1 MPGFKIFIFSLFL
14 WLSFT
19 SPKDFIGVSSN
30 FDSQTEIITSS
41 HDTNDNALI
50 VDNHLESNRANWS
63 LKTFKIPYIQSDVK
77 LQYPIAKTYDYKLIY
92 LEIGNAIPL
101 KLTSR
106 TIIFPFHFYT

>member
-14 WLSFT
+14 WLSFA

-30 FDSQTEIITSS
+30 FDSQTEITISS

-50 VDNHLESNRANWS
+50 VNNHLETNRANWV
-63 LKTFKIPYIQSDVK
+63 LKTFKIPYPHSNEK
-77 LQYPIAKTYDYKLIY
+77 FKHSIAKTYDYKLIY
-92 LEIGNAIPL
+92 LEIGNTIPL

-106 TIIFPFHFYT
+106 TIIFPFHFFT